1 MFSKILVASDGSPLS
16 ARAADAAIVFARESG
31 AQLVVLSV
39 AVTYPLLPGAG
50 AMVDLNAFEEAARA
64 ESQAL
69 LEPLAAAAARAHVRC
84 ELVVRYAPDPWREII
99 ALAEERGC
107 DCIWMASHGRRGLER
122 LLLGSETQRVLGHT
136 TIPVMVYR

>member
-50 AMVDLNAFEEAARA
+50 AMVDLNAFEEAARTEA
-64 ESQAL
+64 QAL

>member
-16 ARAADAAIVFARESG
+16 VKAADAAIVFASESG

-50 AMVDLNAFEEAARA
+50 AMVDLNAFEEAARTEA
-64 ESQAL
+64 QAL